1 MRHGARSSGTFS
13 ASWNLWIMVTIAV
26 VLVFFGAWAI
36 FSPSNSAAVEAVA
49 EEEMED
55 VVGESVLLHGLGGI
69 GGGGG
74 GGRGGRVGAVSNPAV
89 EALAEEEVEDVVGES
104 EQRLEADVKVAE
116 AIQRAKNRAKAKDV
130 ALKAETR
137 PAASWQ
143 SKSSKPRPT
152 SFHPLNIPS
161 LSGCGFDSKLDF
173 SSSSLFQ
180 PFPPSYRNLF
190 LYSPAQFF
198 FADLAAVEAA
208 WDSEDA
214 AAADPNVPAADLRT
228 ESSSSE
234 FPPSSFLSLSLIPT
248 SPSLSLL
255 QFFSADLAAVEAAW
269 DSEDAA
275 AADPNVPA
283 ADLRTESTS
292 SEAGSGLES
301 QARESEEE
309 ARLDI
314 REAAT
319 KKQESKKTE
328 GPPPLPH
335 RVRESLHGCR
345 SPVPSLFRHTF
356 LALLLNSLFFSFCN
370 SLFSSPPF
378 PQVWYDNVRTPGLA
392 SYKLGTKARHSLSQM
407 PPLPSRNWPPPPPS
421 LPLSTGVVRQRAA
434 PGPGE
439 ASYKLGSKARHIL
452 SQMPPLPSRN
462 CLLLPLP
469 SPLNRCGTT
478 TCRTPGLASYKLGSK
493 ARHSL
498 SQICLLSPLVTASSS
513 PLPSPPSTGVVWYD
527 NVPHPGLASYKLGS
541 KARCRFVWYD
551 NVPHP
556 GLASYKKDQN
566 WVAMEGDKLVFP
578 GVARSSPMA
587 PRGVVWGLARYKK
600 DQNWVAMEGD
610 KLVLPGR
617 GTQFTHGATG
627 YINFVQKTLV
637 PFLWY
642 VAWAIEDH
650 ANPVLVFWAHA
661 CRGLRRRGVGQASAG
676 DAGHGCGVASLSAY
690 LDAFDVRVMSM
701 APKDEHEAQAF
712 DVRVMSMAP
721 KDEHE
726 AQVRREVTFY
736 QVRREVTSSGDLR
749 VMSMAP
755 KDGHGHRQV
764 RARGWMAQAQGAS
777 SFWAIGRMVESC
789 GEGLKPVSIPG
800 LEAFDVRVMSMAPKD
815 GTALGQGVLAVV
827 GVMGTQR
834 MPLTLQIQL
843 ALERGVLAVVGVMGT
858 QRLPFSSNSFDAV
871 HCARCRVP
879 WHIDGGWGIIPNQA
893 CVHALPLSLCLPFS
907 SNSLMLFTALDAVC
921 HGTLMVGGGS
931 FPIKHVCMRSLSHCA
946 FPSPPTP

>member
-1 MRHGARSSGTFS
+1 MRHGVRSSGTFS

-36 FSPSNSAAVEAVA
+36 FSPSNSA
-49 EEEMED
+49 
-55 VVGESVLLHGLGGI
+55 
-69 GGGGG
+69 
-74 GGRGGRVGAVSNPAV
+74 AV

-130 ALKAETR
+130 AVEAE
-137 PAASWQ
+137 AS
-143 SKSSKPRPT
+143 
-152 SFHPLNIPS
+152 
-161 LSGCGFDSKLDF
+161 SGLAEETGAEGAGEEDEQGVEVAGGEEGGIDSKLDF

-328 GPPPLPH
+328 DDFGEVEGGATIIQSSPESKEPPLMA
-335 RVRESLHGCR
+335 G
-345 SPVPSLFRHTF
+345 PVGQGTGEEGGGALPSLDLENAKFRWPSCGGNLMDDFGEVEGGATIIQ
-356 LALLLNSLFFSFCN
+356 NSPES
-370 SLFSSPPF
+370 
-378 PQVWYDNVRTPGLA
+378 
-392 SYKLGTKARHSLSQM
+392 KE
-407 PPLPSRNWPPPPPS
+407 PPLMAGPVGQGTGEEGGGALPS
-421 LPLSTGVVRQRAA
+421 LDLENAKFRWPSCGGNRTDWVPCLDNEKAIKALRTNKHYEHRERHCPL
-434 PGPGE
+434 PGE
-439 ASYKLGSKARHIL
+439 MEKCLV
-452 SQMPPLPSRN
+452 PLPKGYKAHVPWPESRD
-462 CLLLPLP
+462 
-469 SPLNRCGTT
+469 
-478 TCRTPGLASYKLGSK
+478 
-493 ARHSL
+493 
-498 SQICLLSPLVTASSS
+498 Q
-513 PLPSPPSTGVVWYD
+513 
-527 NVPHPGLASYKLGS
+527 
-541 KARCRFVWYD
+541 VWYD

-578 GVARSSPMA
+578 G
-587 PRGVVWGLARYKK
+587 G
-600 DQNWVAMEGD
+600 
-610 KLVLPGR
+610 

-627 YINFVQKTLV
+627 YINFVQKA
-637 PFLWY
+637 FAD
-642 VAWAIEDH
+642 VAW
-650 ANPVLVFWAHA
+650 
-661 CRGLRRRGVGQASAG
+661 GRRVRVML
-676 DAGHGCGVASLSAY
+676 DMGCGVASLSAY

-701 APKDEHEAQAF
+701 APKDEHEA
-712 DVRVMSMAP
+712 
-721 KDEHE
+721 
-726 AQVRREVTFY
+726 
-736 QVRREVTSSGDLR
+736 
-749 VMSMAP
+749 
-755 KDGHGHRQV
+755 
-764 RARGWMAQAQGAS
+764 
-777 SFWAIGRMVESC
+777 
-789 GEGLKPVSIPG
+789 
-800 LEAFDVRVMSMAPKD
+800 
-815 GTALGQGVLAVV
+815 
-827 GVMGTQR
+827 
-834 MPLTLQIQL
+834 QIQL

>member
-1 MRHGARSSGTFS
+1 M
-13 ASWNLWIMVTIAV
+13 
-26 VLVFFGAWAI
+26 
-36 FSPSNSAAVEAVA
+36 
-49 EEEMED
+49 
-55 VVGESVLLHGLGGI
+55 
-69 GGGGG
+69 
-74 GGRGGRVGAVSNPAV
+74 
-89 EALAEEEVEDVVGES
+89 
-104 EQRLEADVKVAE
+104 
-116 AIQRAKNRAKAKDV
+116 
-130 ALKAETR
+130 
-137 PAASWQ
+137 
-143 SKSSKPRPT
+143 
-152 SFHPLNIPS
+152 
-161 LSGCGFDSKLDF
+161 
-173 SSSSLFQ
+173 
-180 PFPPSYRNLF
+180 
-190 LYSPAQFF
+190 FF

-328 GPPPLPH
+328 DDFGEVEGGATIIQSSPESKEPPLMA
-335 RVRESLHGCR
+335 G
-345 SPVPSLFRHTF
+345 PVGQGTGEEGGGALPSLDLENAKFRWPSCGGNLMDDFGEVEGGATIIQ
-356 LALLLNSLFFSFCN
+356 NSPES
-370 SLFSSPPF
+370 
-378 PQVWYDNVRTPGLA
+378 
-392 SYKLGTKARHSLSQM
+392 KE
-407 PPLPSRNWPPPPPS
+407 PPLMAGPVGQGTGEEGGGALPS
-421 LPLSTGVVRQRAA
+421 LDLENAKFRWPSCGGNRTDWVPCLDNEKAIKALRTNKHYEHRERHCPL
-434 PGPGE
+434 PGE
-439 ASYKLGSKARHIL
+439 MEKCLV
-452 SQMPPLPSRN
+452 PLPKGYKAHVPWPESRD
-462 CLLLPLP
+462 
-469 SPLNRCGTT
+469 
-478 TCRTPGLASYKLGSK
+478 
-493 ARHSL
+493 
-498 SQICLLSPLVTASSS
+498 Q
-513 PLPSPPSTGVVWYD
+513 
-527 NVPHPGLASYKLGS
+527 
-541 KARCRFVWYD
+541 VWYD

-578 GVARSSPMA
+578 G
-587 PRGVVWGLARYKK
+587 G
-600 DQNWVAMEGD
+600 
-610 KLVLPGR
+610 

-627 YINFVQKTLV
+627 YINFVQKA
-637 PFLWY
+637 FSD
-642 VAWAIEDH
+642 VAWGRRVRV
-650 ANPVLVFWAHA
+650 VLGMGCGVHCEYQSAFADVAW
-661 CRGLRRRGVGQASAG
+661 GRRVRVML
-676 DAGHGCGVASLSAY
+676 DMGCGVASLSAY

-755 KDGHGHRQV
+755 KDGHEAQV

-815 GTALGQGVLAVV
+815 GTDPVSSGAGSAGGGGRDGHTAHA
-827 GVMGTQR
+827 
-834 MPLTLQIQL
+834 PYPSK
-843 ALERGVLAVVGVMGT
+843 RGVLAVVGVMGT

-921 HGTLMVGGGS
+921 HGTLMVGGMLLLELNRVLRPGGFFIWSATPVYRHKGDDEEIWSGPCFIWSATPVYRHKGNDEEIWSGECSAWRGECTEGRGMGDGEWEIGNGRLGNGRWGMGDGEWEMGNGRWGMGDGEWEMGNGRWGMGDGEWEMGNGRWGMHVYHHKGDDEEIWSAMADLAQRMCWTLKVREKEDELDNVGVAYS
-931 FPIKHVCMRSLSHCA
+931 FRFSSPYPLSLCTPFSHPC
-946 FPSPPTP
+946 PSPSNPHTHALFFVFAAMSDLAQRMCWTLKVREREDGLDNVG